1 MKENLQQ
8 KVVACNQTQSM
19 GLSSENI
26 SFFYY
31 ILLIISLGYSCFVL
45 SC

>member
-31 ILLIISLGYSCFVL
+31 ILLIISLGYG
-45 SC
+45 